1 MLVYRMNKIIV
12 ILIIIILSI
21 TNVYAF
27 DFKSSLKFTGGM
39 AASYMIHEAGH
50 YFAAGVTDTDIETR
64 WFEGNQIVL
73 LYMEPESDGDGLYI
87 TSAGLIAQAM
97 CSEVILDTKVNK
109 ENSFIQGMMF
119 WNVLNPIMYAADYW
133 WIKRTNKI
141 EDNQFQGDLAGI
153 EYYSDKK
160 TANIFAGTMILL
172 AAWHGYRFYSKKDL
186 MFNII
191 PIKHGVG
198 LNFTLK
204 F

>member
-1 MLVYRMNKIIV
+1 MKKLLKIML
-12 ILIIIILSI
+12 LLIILS

-27 DFKSSLKFTGGM
+27 DFKEAFKFTSGM
-39 AASYMIHEAGH
+39 ASSYMIHEAGH
-50 YFAAGVTDTDIETR
+50 YFAAGVTDTDIEAR

-87 TSAGLIAQAM
+87 TSAGLVAQAM
-97 CSEVILDTKVNK
+97 CSEVILDTKANK

-133 WIKRTNKI
+133 WIHRTNKI
-141 EDNQFQGDLAGI
+141 ENNQFQGDLAGI

-172 AAWHGYRFYSKKDL
+172 AAWHGYRFYHKEDTWYNFAPIPVKD
-186 MFNII
+186 
-191 PIKHGVG
+191 GAG
-198 LNFTLK
+198 LQFTCK